1 MTTCLVGKRPPGARQ
16 GAVARREL
24 VNGGDLGRDRHRNS
38 CVRTRR
44 ASRIL
49 AACIAVLA
57 AGMAAAEGREPSM
70 ALDAFLRLDQIPGE
84 SIDRTF
90 RDQIHIRSIAF
101 GMHSPVQLGGPLD
114 LDAKASADRLVV
126 TKWVDSASLLL
137 AEALV
142 TKKQLPSGRVSFRM
156 PDGLVYLTIDLKTVF
171 VADIESVASPDDELM
186 SEQVTLAFADIL
198 WTYTRRKADGSIS
211 RTGFGWSFLHN
222 SRL

>member
-1 MTTCLVGKRPPGARQ
+1 
-16 GAVARREL
+16 
-24 VNGGDLGRDRHRNS
+24 
-38 CVRTRR
+38 
-44 ASRIL
+44 
-49 AACIAVLA
+49 
-57 AGMAAAEGREPSM
+57 M

-90 RDQIHIRSIAF
+90 RDQIHIQSIAL

-171 VADIESVASPDDELM
+171 VADIESVASPDDDLM

-211 RTGFGWSFLHN
+211 RTGFGWSFLNN

>member
-1 MTTCLVGKRPPGARQ
+1 
-16 GAVARREL
+16 
-24 VNGGDLGRDRHRNS
+24 
-38 CVRTRR
+38 
-44 ASRIL
+44 
-49 AACIAVLA
+49 
-57 AGMAAAEGREPSM
+57 M

-84 SIDRTF
+84 SIDPKF
-90 RDQIHIRSIAF
+90 QGQIHIRSMAF

-142 TKKQLPSGRVSFRM
+142 TKKQVTSGRVSFRS
-156 PDGLVYLTIDLKTVF
+156 PVDGLVYLTIDLKTVF
-171 VADIESVASPDDELM
+171 VADIESVASLDDELV
-186 SEQVTLAFADIL
+186 SEQVTLAFADII